1 MCSDRIMGGVF
12 KFLVLNL
19 SLTRRLSRPD
29 STRNMAMVLG
39 RRIME
44 LNTASVPVD
53 LSKGSPLMSEGG
65 TFDPNLLVI
74 LAALMCALVF
84 ALCINFI
91 VRWALRCSQMIAIG
105 YSSSRNVAEEVN
117 PHSNG
122 LDKSAMR
129 ALPTVVYV
137 ATQSQDAQKDCPI
150 CLADFVDGENV
161 RVLPKCSHYFHRKCI
176 DKWLLSHSTCPT
188 CRQYCTVLDV
198 MAEKKTMAAL
208 LCNYRQSIA
217 AQNACLHR
225 DITTDHQTVEM
236 AATSQSVESRAESLD

>member
-1 MCSDRIMGGVF
+1 
-12 KFLVLNL
+12 
-19 SLTRRLSRPD
+19 
-29 STRNMAMVLG
+29 MVLG

-53 LSKGSPLMSEGG
+53 LSKGSPLISEGG

-91 VRWALRCSQMIAIG
+91 VKWALRCSQMIAIG
-105 YSSSRNVAEEVN
+105 YSSSRDVTEEI
-117 PHSNG
+117 PCSNG
-122 LDKSAMR
+122 LDKSAIR
-129 ALPTVVYV
+129 ALPTVVYA
-137 ATQSQDAQKDCPI
+137 ATQSQDAGQKDCPI

-176 DKWLLSHSTCPT
+176 DRWLLSHSTCPT

-208 LCNYRQSIA
+208 LCSYRQSVA

-225 DITTDHQTVEM
+225 DTDHQTVEM
-236 AATSQSVESRAESLD
+236 PATSQMGESRAESLD